1 MEASATWWCMPA
13 DPLEDL
19 LARLN
24 DGNLEAAEQVFRA
37 CEPLLRKVVRRL
49 LLPSLRPKFDS
60 SDVVQSVWADLFH
73 VFQKGGNR
81 FVSAEHLRSFLV
93 RATKNRFID
102 LYRRHH
108 GALEREEPLPDF
120 DLELPTPLP
129 QPSDALQEDEMWD
142 KLLALCPPEHH
153 ELLRLKRAGLP
164 LAEIA
169 ARTGL
174 HEGSIRRIVRGLARQ
189 LAVKR
194 PEL

>member
-1 MEASATWWCMPA
+1 MRS
-13 DPLEDL
+13 DPLDDL
-19 LARLN
+19 LGRLN
-24 DGNLEAAEQVFRA
+24 DGNLAAAEQVFRT

-81 FVSAEHLRSFLV
+81 FVSADHLRAFLV

-129 QPSDALQEDEMWD
+129 QPSDVIQEDDMWD

-189 LAVKR
+189 LAVNR
-194 PEL
+194 LEP